1 MAKAGVRMIKVDNLT
16 VKYGAVAAVQRL
28 NFELGTGECL
38 AIIGDSGSGKSTI
51 AKTILGLLPET
62 ATLEAEA
69 IQFLGR
75 DLVAASKHSWAEVRG
90 RQIALINQDA
100 LSALDP
106 LKTSAYEI
114 VEAARIHSLI
124 DKGSE
129 NNLSTQ
135 LAESVGLET
144 ELLTKHTWEMSGG
157 QRQRALV
164 ASALSA
170 EPTLIIAD
178 EPTASL
184 DPVRKKQ
191 IIELLATQ
199 KASGKTIILI
209 THDLETLHGIADF
222 VIELRPGAPAGAQ
235 TPYSDWKRQQSA
247 RNEPR
252 TSKQKRGMKHEG
264 DLLLEAIDISAKF
277 RKGTVFS
284 GVSMQIRS
292 GEIVHIT
299 GESGVGKTTLAR
311 MLIGEILPE
320 TGHIFSYPSDATNKN
335 FIQLIPQDVLGSFD
349 PLWTIGSA
357 VVEGIHGQKSV
368 KKTATAQLL
377 TEVGLSIEITERKI
391 SQLSGGQR
399 QRVAIARALAVQPE
413 VLILDESLSGLDYEN
428 KLHILKLLAELAE
441 NRRVAV
447 VIIGH
452 DIEPV
457 AQFAHR
463 SIELTKNT

>member
-1 MAKAGVRMIKVDNLT
+1 MIKVDNLT
-16 VKYGAVAAVQRL
+16 VKYGAVAVVQRL

-209 THDLETLHGIADF
+209 THDLETLQMVSLISLFSFA
-222 VIELRPGAPAGAQ
+222 RSACRAQ
-235 TPYSDWKRQQSA
+235 TTQIGRQQSA

-292 GEIVHIT
+292 GEIGGIT

-320 TGHIFSYPSDATNKN
+320 TGTHLQLTHLTQPIKTSSS
-335 FIQLIPQDVLGSFD
+335 LIPQER
-349 PLWTIGSA
+349 A
-357 VVEGIHGQKSV
+357 GQ
-368 KKTATAQLL
+368 
-377 TEVGLSIEITERKI
+377 
-391 SQLSGGQR
+391 
-399 QRVAIARALAVQPE
+399 
-413 VLILDESLSGLDYEN
+413 
-428 KLHILKLLAELAE
+428 
-441 NRRVAV
+441 
-447 VIIGH
+447 
-452 DIEPV
+452 
-457 AQFAHR
+457 F
-463 SIELTKNT
+463 